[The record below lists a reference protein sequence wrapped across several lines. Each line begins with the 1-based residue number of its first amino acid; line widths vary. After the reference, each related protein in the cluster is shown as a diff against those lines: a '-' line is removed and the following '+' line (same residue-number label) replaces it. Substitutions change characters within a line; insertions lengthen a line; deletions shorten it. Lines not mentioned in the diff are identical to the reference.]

1 MLRQCYTFFVKWYI
15 ISMTVLLLLFL
26 FVFSV
31 FVVTPLYICR
41 IKVFDLQVSI
51 ISEDTR
57 GIYFIFLF

>member
-57 GIYFIFLF
+57 GIYFIF